1 MQVAAAPLP
10 LDNSAALVS
19 DLKAAALLIV
29 HDPSEQTYIP
39 QNVIRSM
46 FGLTPTEAQLLLAVS
61 NGQSL
66 KEYCDEHDVTHN
78 TARTHL
84 RSVFAK
90 TSTSKQSDLVRLMS
104 GTHALCSHVRAAN
117 TGAPSVDDDAI
128 RDLIGAIY
136 EAASETKQ
144 WGPVV
149 RQIKVATNSHFAK
162 LWFGDPNY
170 NALEF
175 ATRPS
180 DFLAFEHPE
189 LSLSD
194 LGDLVRSFPDPSSF
208 TEPYAK
214 AVSRNCAP
222 LGQVMNGHE
231 LVPIDDFRRSEWFH
245 LMGKPFGMVHTIG
258 AIIEP
263 QAGKVGGLT
272 FYRADEKPNYGRG
285 EQRLLDALVP
295 HIRRSLNLLRQLRLA
310 DAKSQILQSSIDTLR
325 SAIVLIGGTGKVV
338 FFNAAAGRLLK
349 RCPDLAVRRDRLQ
362 ATSHT
367 DSVALEQLTK
377 RAMGA
382 DGRRPIGG
390 AVTIQRAGNGLPL
403 QVVAAP
409 ISADNRTVLASSG
422 HAVALLVI
430 HDPNGDTS
438 IPQEIVATLFG
449 LTPMEGTLLVALSEG
464 QTLRQYSDDHCV
476 TYNTARTHLR
486 NVFAKTN
493 TSKQS
498 DLVRLMSGVTH
509 SVAVGTRSD

>member
-1 MQVAAAPLP
+1 MDDSRIHDLVGNIY
-10 LDNSAALVS
+10 DAALDARLWTQVV
-19 DLKAAALLIV
+19 DQLKAATKSRHGHLWSGNV
-29 HDPSEQTYIP
+29 HD
-39 QNVIRSM
+39 
-46 FGLTPTEAQLLLAVS
+46 
-61 NGQSL
+61 
-66 KEYCDEHDVTHN
+66 DVQ
-78 TARTHL
+78 
-84 RSVFAK
+84 K
-90 TSTSKQSDLVRLMS
+90 LMS
-104 GTHALCSHVRAAN
+104 ERN
-117 TGAPSVDDDAI
+117 
-128 RDLIGAIY
+128 RY
-136 EAASETKQ
+136 
-144 WGPVV
+144 
-149 RQIKVATNSHFAK
+149 
-162 LWFGDPNY
+162 
-170 NALEF
+170 
-175 ATRPS
+175 
-180 DFLAFEHPE
+180 LAFEDDYFSFSEFKAATVQLEGSGILDPHLNRQHQAPE
-189 LSLSD
+189 GRAN
-194 LGDLVRSFPDPSSF
+194 LGRDLVPLRELQASDYYNEFGRHFGIFQMLGS
-208 TEPYAK
+208 
-214 AVSRNCAP
+214 VMIRNQEAISA
-222 LGQVMNGHE
+222 LG
-231 LVPIDDFRRSEWFH
+231 FFRSEQDA
-245 LMGKPFGMVHTIG
+245 LYSDT
-258 AIIEP
+258 
-263 QAGKVGGLT
+263 
-272 FYRADEKPNYGRG
+272 EK
-285 EQRLLDALVP
+285 RLLDTLLP
-295 HIRRSLNLLRQLRLA
+295 HVRRSLNLHGQLQMQEA
-310 DAKSQILQSSIDTLR
+310 NSQILQSSIDTLR

-367 DSVALEQLTK
+367 DLVALEQLTK

-509 SVAVGTRSD
+509 SVVLSDQ